1 MKKKQLLSCALITAM
16 TASLITGCG
25 STGSASSAQNNSQSD
40 SASADGMTEISIYRA
55 TFNLANSDQTEVT
68 KIQDAINDYI
78 GDKIHVK
85 VKLTDISSGE
95 YPDKLNLSMTNGDV
109 NLLWTASWEGSVSTD
124 NLVSQNAVY
133 DLTDIL
139 PGTDLYKSM
148 PESVWTASQYNN
160 KDYFVPCYKESAE
173 GYDLVY
179 PTAKAKKYGWDVS
192 SIKELKDIEP
202 MLAQMKADGVKYP
215 LLMQKMPFFSK
226 CYMDKYDF
234 SMANTMIAIDRSTNE
249 VVNALQTDDYKNFV
263 TLISDWA
270 SKGYIS
276 DEEVTKTIPDTAIM
290 TTDWGFAAWADVP
303 VNGAAT
309 TTYGQD
315 CDVIHLTKDW
325 ANSTST
331 LGSCF
336 AVSSSCTEAQAK
348 ACVDFLGLLYSDSK
362 LADLYTYGIE
372 GTDYDK
378 DSDGMIVKKGDLY
391 NHSSWESGSVK
402 DISIE
407 KGSPAN
413 TVQLYEDFNKNS
425 VESEA
430 SGFRPD
436 YSSVQAQWSACQ
448 SVYDQYGYV
457 MEEGAYTPD
466 QVDGKIKEFQKA
478 LDDAGFQDVLKTIQT
493 QYDTWKAAKAK

>member
-1 MKKKQLLSCALITAM
+1 MEKKRLISSALVATM
-16 TASLITGCG
+16 VASLVSGCG
-25 STGSASSAQNNSQSD
+25 SSGTSAGSSQNSAQS
-40 SASADGMTEISIYRA
+40 SADGMTEISLYRA
-55 TFNLANSDQTEVT
+55 TFNQASSDATEVG

-85 VKLTDISSGE
+85 IKLTDIPSGE
-95 YPDKLNLSMTNGDV
+95 YPDKINLSLTNKEV
-109 NLLWTASWEGSVSTD
+109 NLFWTASWEGSVSTD
-124 NLVSQNAVY
+124 NLYTQNAAY
-133 DLTDIL
+133 DISSLL
-139 PGTDLYKSM
+139 PDTDLYKSM
-148 PESVWTASQYNN
+148 PESVWRASQYNN
-160 KDYFVPCYKESAE
+160 KDYFIPCYKESAE

-179 PTAKAKKYGWDVS
+179 PTAKAKKYGWDMS
-192 SIKELKDIEP
+192 SVKSLKDIEP

-226 CYMDKYDF
+226 FYMDKYDF
-234 SMANTMIAIDRSTNE
+234 SMANTMIAIDRSTDE
-249 VVNALQTDDYKNFV
+249 VVNCVQTDDYKNFV

-290 TTDWGFAAWADVP
+290 TTDWGFAAWCDVP
-303 VNGAAT
+303 VNSAAT

-315 CDVIHLTKDW
+315 CDVVHMTKNW

-336 AVSSSCTEAQAK
+336 AISSSCTEAQAK
-348 ACVDFLGLLYSDSK
+348 ACIDFLGLLYTDNK

-378 DSDGMIVKKGDLY
+378 NSDGYIVKKGALY
-391 NHSSWESGSVK
+391 NHSSWESGAVT
-402 DISIE
+402 DISLE

-413 TVQLYEDFNKNS
+413 TIQLYEDFNKS
-425 VESEA
+425 SEESAA

-436 YSSVQAQWSACQ
+436 YSAVKAQWSACQ
-448 SVYDQYGYV
+448 GVFDQYGYV
-457 MEEGAYTPD
+457 LEEGAYTPD
-466 QVDGKIKEFQKA
+466 QVEGALKEYQSA
-478 LDDAGFQDVLKTIQT
+478 LDEAGYEDVLKEIQK
-493 QYDTWKAAKAK
+493 QYDTWKASKQ